1 MGICASQQDTSQQDT
16 SPEDKQAAEHAAWLA
31 GGKCILVKCRISGG
45 ASFDEKIEV
54 SLNQRLSVSEAK
66 AAIVEKS
73 SYEHKALVRAG
84 DVVLEMGNT
93 EMDDATTLEEQGVEE
108 GATLTVVVDE
118 EVMN

>member
-1 MGICASQQDTSQQDT
+1 MGICASQQDTS
-16 SPEDKQAAEHAAWLA
+16 PEDKHAAEHAAWLA
-31 GGKCILVKCRISGG
+31 GGKGILVNCRISVGG
-45 ASFDEKIEV
+45 AFDERIEV
-54 SLNQRLSVSEAK
+54 SLNQRLSVSEGK

-73 SYEHKALVRAG
+73 SYEHKALVCAG

>member
-1 MGICASQQDTSQQDT
+1 MGPWQSKAKSSAQLREEQ
-16 SPEDKQAAEHAAWLA
+16 EAAWLA
-31 GGKCILVKCRISGG
+31 GGKGILVNCRISVGG
-45 ASFDEKIEV
+45 ALDEKIEV

-73 SYEHKALVRAG
+73 SYEHKALVGAG